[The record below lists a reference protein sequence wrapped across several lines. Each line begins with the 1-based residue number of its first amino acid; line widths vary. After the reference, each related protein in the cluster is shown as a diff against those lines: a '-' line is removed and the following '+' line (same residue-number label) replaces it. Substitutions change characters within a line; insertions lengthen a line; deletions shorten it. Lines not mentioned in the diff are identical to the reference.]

1 MDSRPWT
8 FPPLGV
14 EGPESMVR
22 GVCVA
27 SIGAAVKFCLMY
39 CVLSTEQM
47 MIKIHD
53 PNA

>member
-14 EGPESMVR
+14 QGSESMVR

-27 SIGAAVKFCLMY
+27 SIGAALRVYHMY
-39 CVLSTEQM
+39 CVLSIEQK

-53 PNA
+53 PHA